1 VNGSGERGGGG
12 GRERE
17 QNEKREEREERE
29 REEEEEATHRFKF
42 GPVAPLA
49 LVRLVDTRRL
59 TASHQ
64 SCHSRRRDSVLP
76 HDPRHRFGTHQ
87 LHRSRQCT

>member
-29 REEEEEATHRFKF
+29 RGGRRSYASVQVWTSRAACSSAISGHATLD
-42 GPVAPLA
+42 G
-49 LVRLVDTRRL
+49 
-59 TASHQ
+59 
-64 SCHSRRRDSVLP
+64 
-76 HDPRHRFGTHQ
+76 
-87 LHRSRQCT
+87 